1 MRQYL
6 KTFFFLVSLILLVGC
21 ATKQQEQPNTLV
33 IPTPGADSGV
43 VSGRMVVASKETAVP
58 ANIFLSRN
66 LTEGRTDVPPVI
78 SFSYQSN
85 PRGVINEDGY
95 FYFSQVPA
103 GTYVITIWTPPNQ
116 TQFISD
122 ESGEDYLWV
131 VIEAGKTNDLGNL
144 KVP

>member
-1 MRQYL
+1 MRN
-6 KTFFFLVSLILLVGC
+6 FLRLVLLALSVILITGC
-21 ATKQQEQPNTLV
+21 AVQEEQANKLV
-33 IPTPGADSGV
+33 VPTPETNSGV
-43 VSGRMVVASKETAVP
+43 VSGRLIVPNEETAVP
-58 ANIFLSRN
+58 QNIFLSKN

-116 TQFISD
+116 TQFITD
-122 ESGEDYLWV
+122 TTGEDYLWV
-131 VIEAGKTNDLGNL
+131 VVKVGETNDLGDIQI
-144 KVP
+144 P